1 MDKKI
6 TIMHIR
12 NMIIANRLEYV
23 TLKAIENRDYNK
35 LSLIFAIAT
44 DNAYDY
50 NIIWHYVNEYHNNE
64 E

>member
-1 MDKKI
+1 
-6 TIMHIR
+6 
-12 NMIIANRLEYV
+12 MIIANKLEYV